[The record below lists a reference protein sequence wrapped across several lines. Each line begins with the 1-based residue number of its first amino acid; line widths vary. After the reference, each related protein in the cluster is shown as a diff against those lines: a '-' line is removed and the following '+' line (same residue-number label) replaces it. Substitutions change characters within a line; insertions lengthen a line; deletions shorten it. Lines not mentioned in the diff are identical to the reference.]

1 MDQTTIQ
8 SFISQAEQDG
18 LVQRT
23 FRRLDPDK
31 QRAVI
36 DGLLSEAA
44 AVGPDRVRIQAV
56 ANRAGV
62 AVGSMYQYF
71 PNRENLLEFA
81 IRLCARSWVA
91 MFDTH
96 IPMLAA
102 LPLREGLRAHI
113 LGGLALNEVDQ
124 GVVRFFGQ
132 AAYQGLEGKVREAL
146 TPIAAKMRLAVHE
159 MLVQAK
165 NRGDIRADIDVEA
178 TARALNA
185 FLIALGDAQLF
196 PYLNNYYQLMDEN
209 MAFERV
215 LNAAIDLALRGL
227 E

>member
-1 MDQTTIQ
+1 M
-8 SFISQAEQDG
+8 
-18 LVQRT
+18 QRT

-31 QRAVI
+31 QQAVI
-36 DGLLSEAA
+36 DALLTEAA

-56 ANRAGV
+56 AGRAGV

-81 IRLCARSWVA
+81 IRLCARSWVE
-91 MFDTH
+91 MFDTY

-102 LPLREGLRAHI
+102 LPLREGLRAYI
-113 LGGLALNEVDQ
+113 LGGLELNEVDQ

-132 AAYQGLEGKVREAL
+132 AAYQGLEGNVRKAL
-146 TPIAAKMRLAVHE
+146 TPIAGKMRLAVHE

-165 NRGDIRADIDVEA
+165 NRGGIRTDIDVEA

-185 FLIALGDAQLF
+185 FLIALGDGQLF
-196 PYLNNYYQLMDEN
+196 PYLNTYYQLTDEG
-209 MAFERV
+209 MPFDRV
-215 LNAAIDLALRGL
+215 LNAAIDLVLRGL